1 MAASQTSQ
9 VSASNIIPTIN
20 ETESLKTTPQPPAY
34 LSGSIKATSGTQ
46 CVNSPLATSVYS
58 VNSPSVE
65 RKHDYSNCISQL
77 QSAAAQAISS
87 TLPAKM
93 NANGVT
99 CTAAAKPNAMTDLSP
114 GPVLFRNSKFNQ
126 SLNSSHS
133 NSNINNQQ
141 VLNSFLVKLNEGTS
155 SNVNAAVNSQP
166 QQAVFSTFKDLNS
179 PTTAC
184 NNMDNKKR
192 KFSHWITFFIANYL

>member
-1 MAASQTSQ
+1 MAASQTPQ
-9 VSASNIIPTIN
+9 VSASNTIPTIS
-20 ETESLKTTPQPPAY
+20 ETDSLKTTPQPPAY
-34 LSGSIKATSGTQ
+34 LSGSIRTASASQ
-46 CVNSPLATSVYS
+46 CVNSPLVTSAYS

-93 NANGVT
+93 NANSVT
-99 CTAAAKPNAMTDLSP
+99 CPAAAKSNAIADLSP

-133 NSNINNQQ
+133 NSNVNNQQ
-141 VLNSFLVKLNEGTS
+141 VLNSFLVKLNEGAS
-155 SNVNAAVNSQP
+155 GNSNAAANSQP
-166 QQAVFSTFKDLNS
+166 QQAIFSTFKDLNS
-179 PTTAC
+179 PTTTAG
-184 NNMDNKKR
+184 NSMDNKKC
-192 KFSHWITFFIANYL
+192 KFSHWIYFYC